1 MDTISGNELF
11 QKLKQLREEKGVALQ
26 DIARKYRIQV
36 RYLEAI
42 EQGKLQELPAV
53 YDHLFFRS
61 YLKALALDEEEYIEQ
76 FYRLRNQSRAQQP
89 DPLLTRPQTDQKTG
103 KWARILDYKSIL
115 KSKNVFVFI
124 PFIIILIILI
134 FLLSSTESIQTE
146 ATVPVKE
153 IDVQSIAASL
163 QPPAPVDTV
172 DKVQLDEKKLNLL
185 IYGLRSTWFRIVR
198 DKHDTAEYMLK
209 RGKRMTTN
217 AAKTFEFIIGRADG
231 LQFTLDDK
239 PAQQVSSDS
248 LIVSY
253 LLIDSSGI
261 AARRL
266 KQLKTPLVADST
278 ADSTHEIN

>member
-11 QKLKQLREEKGVALQ
+11 LNLKQQREEKGIPLA
-26 DIARKYRIQV
+26 DIARKYRIQIK
-36 RYLEAI
+36 YLEAI
-42 EQGKLQELPAV
+42 EQGKFQELPAA

-61 YLKALALDEEEYIEQ
+61 YLRALALDEEEYMEQ
-76 FYRLRNQSRAQQP
+76 FYRLRSQIRNQPR
-89 DPLLTRPQTDQKTG
+89 DPVVVRPPAAEKTR
-103 KWARILDYKSIL
+103 KWTTILDFKAIV
-115 KSKNVFVFI
+115 KSKNFFVFI
-124 PFIIILIILI
+124 PFVIILIILV
-134 FLLSSTESIQTE
+134 FLLSSTENVQTE
-146 ATVPVKE
+146 ATAPVKE

-163 QPPAPVDTV
+163 QPPAPVDTI
-172 DKVQLDEKKLNLL
+172 DTLQLDEKKLNLL

-209 RGKRMTTN
+209 RGKQMTTN

-231 LQFTLDDK
+231 LQFTLNDK
-239 PAQQVSSDS
+239 PAQRVSTDS

-266 KQLKTPLVADST
+266 KQLKAPLAADST
-278 ADSTHEIN
+278 ADSTHESN